1 MRKAASRLS
10 AFLFAAG
17 VIAVVVVWVALA
29 GALGF
34 GLVLA
39 YMTWSR

>member
-10 AFLFAAG
+10 TLLFAAG
-17 VIAVVVVWVALA
+17 VVAVVVVWVALA
-29 GALGF
+29 SALGF

-39 YMTWSR
+39 YMAWSR